1 MSYIYL
7 PSIYHIGKK
16 PERILCWVG
25 SYLWFYKIHPHP
37 MGQRWRVSNSSKQTY
52 LGNYM
57 HNELTQPFRVVV
69 PCYLLLRMYVGT
81 WACPPCLLGHKE
93 WRIYDSR
100 NLRENPHFLCPPRPC
115 LLTQD
120 LANFASVCSSPRSGI
135 TRVPWGIIS
144 VLIGTVPIYLRK

>member
-1 MSYIYL
+1 MYAHMSYIYL

-100 NLRENPHFLCPPRPC
+100 NLRETPISCV
-115 LLTQD
+115 LLD
-120 LANFASVCSSPRSGI
+120 LACLHRSSPTLLQFAHPLGQVSLESHGELL
-135 TRVPWGIIS
+135 V
-144 VLIGTVPIYLRK
+144 YL